1 MSELAPVKK
10 RGPGRPRKIPAAP
23 TAGEVALAD
32 AVATAQ
38 AARAAAQA
46 AYLKSPSVATE
57 TALLVAELSVASA
70 LAAYCQA
77 HDDHGHALKYLELAV
92 KFAGR
97 IAPLREVAAFDRV
110 VKLDQLI
117 EARAKRQDALG
128 KRGKR

>member
-1 MSELAPVKK
+1 MSDLAPKK
-10 RGPGRPRKIPAAP
+10 RRGPGRPRNIPAAP
-23 TAGEVALAD
+23 TAAEAALAN

-38 AARAAAQA
+38 AARAEAQA
-46 AYLKSPSVATE
+46 AYLKAPTVATE

-77 HDDHGHALKYLELAV
+77 HDDHSHALKYGELAV

-110 VKLDQLI
+110 SKLDQLI
-117 EARAKRQDALG
+117 EARAKRHDALG